1 MFSDRTNMANAKLVH
16 RLTSDFDR
24 QSDNSTNTENIIN
37 NKKHKVHPL
46 WDKMSLMAC
55 LVSGNLVKETFLQRQ
70 PVSLWHPGDLG
81 RRDNIPLT
89 SENGLITVVKG
100 KLITFKVL

>member
-1 MFSDRTNMANAKLVH
+1 
-16 RLTSDFDR
+16 
-24 QSDNSTNTENIIN
+24 
-37 NKKHKVHPL
+37 
-46 WDKMSLMAC
+46 MAC
-55 LVSGNLVKETFLQRQ
+55 LVSGNLVKVETFLQRP

-81 RRDNIPLT
+81 QRDNIPLT